1 MKRSFLLALAACL
14 LLSGC
19 GGDTVPAE
27 QGQPPQTEQVEQT
40 EPPVVEMIPPVEELL
55 EHKEVADWQEAYAV
69 FLETKVEEAV
79 WQRDPDNPDYD
90 PNWADLKVNEI
101 LGTYVLYDMDKDG
114 IPELLIRYGG
124 AEATYH
130 TTVYGYADGAVTEL
144 GDIPSG
150 HSSFYAW
157 PEENAVARNWG
168 HMGGHFVE
176 KIGLAGGSLTV
187 ETVFEEGYAA
197 GDEEVT
203 AYTNMA
209 DIVPGSSYLWENR
222 TFMEN
227 PTLQALTLPVYDY
240 GKDRMPQ
247 PLDPAR
253 DALAEEKIKEALSG
267 FGAFYGVSADGFG
280 GDTGWIG
287 LQDYLAPNGATPY
300 AESPLEIAET
310 TWADYNGD
318 GQTDAM
324 LTLCHSEGDPYG
336 GTMQV
341 IFSLEEDGVVYA
353 YCLNY
358 MDAYEIK
365 DTVFVSRYG
374 DASFRV
380 DFDGPESY
388 AYTVIKEEP

>member
-40 EPPVVEMIPPVEELL
+40 EPPVVEMIPPVEELP
-55 EHKEVADWQEAYAV
+55 EQRETADWQEAYAA
-69 FLETKVEEAV
+69 FLEEKASEVERL
-79 WQRDPDNPDYD
+79 RDFERPDYD
-90 PNWADLKVNEI
+90 PNSVQSEI
-101 LGTYVLYDMDKDG
+101 DAVSGSYALYDIDKDG
-114 IPELLIRYGG
+114 TPELLFRCQFGWYTEFYGCR
-124 AEATYH
+124 
-130 TTVYGYADGAVTEL
+130 DGQVVLL
-144 GDIPSG
+144 GGVPSKDAG
-150 HSSFYAW
+150 FYAW
-157 PEENAVARNWG
+157 PGENAVAYNWG
-168 HMGGHFVE
+168 RMGGHFVD
-176 KIGLAGGSLTV
+176 KISIVDGALLQ
-187 ETVFEEGYAA
+187 ETYFEEGMQAPVEEYAPM
-197 GDEEVT
+197 GE
-203 AYTNMA
+203 
-209 DIVPGSSYLWENR
+209 IVPGSSYLWENR

-227 PTLQALTLPVYDY
+227 PALQALTLPVYDY
-240 GKDRMPQ
+240 GKDRTAQ
-247 PLDPAR
+247 SLDPAR

-280 GDTGWIG
+280 GDAGWMG
-287 LQDYLAPNGATPY
+287 LEDYLAPNGATPY
-300 AESPLEIAET
+300 TESPLEIAGT

-324 LTLCHSEGDPYG
+324 LTLCHAEGDPYG

-365 DTVFVSRYG
+365 DAVFVSRYG
-374 DASFRV
+374 DASFRL